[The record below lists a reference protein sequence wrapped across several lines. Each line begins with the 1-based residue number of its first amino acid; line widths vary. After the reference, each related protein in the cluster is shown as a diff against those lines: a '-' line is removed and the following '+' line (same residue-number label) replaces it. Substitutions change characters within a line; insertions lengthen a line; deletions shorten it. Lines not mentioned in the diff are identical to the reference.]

1 MSEISPALQAKSSI
15 FQSGYGLVSSAVLAG
30 LLTIERNMAGRRQEA
45 MLRGL
50 DRRLLQDIG
59 VELAPTV
66 EIKSDCANRSG
77 FAVLCEAFSWTRF
90 AK

>member
-1 MSEISPALQAKSSI
+1 MSEISPALQPKSSI
-15 FQSGYGLVSSAVLAG
+15 FRNGYGLVSCAVLAG

-45 MLRGL
+45 MLRAL
-50 DRRLLQDIG
+50 DRRLLEDIG

-66 EIKSDCANRSG
+66 EINSDGANRSN
-77 FAVLCEAFSWTRF
+77 FAVLCEVFSWTRF